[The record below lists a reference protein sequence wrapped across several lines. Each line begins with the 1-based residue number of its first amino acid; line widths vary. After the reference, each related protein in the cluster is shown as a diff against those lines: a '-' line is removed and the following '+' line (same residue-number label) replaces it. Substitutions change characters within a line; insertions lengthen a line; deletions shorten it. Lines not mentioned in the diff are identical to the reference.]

1 MDKSSPK
8 NQPNQIILA
17 LNLTTLTFNDMLTI
31 DYFRLN
37 STVNDDLISAK
48 LDHILD
54 HRITGV

>member
-8 NQPNQIILA
+8 NQPNQIILV

-31 DYFRLN
+31 DYFSLN

-48 LDHILD
+48 LDHILA
-54 HRITGV
+54 HR